1 MVEVKP
7 SRIIGETTMKWL
19 QLACVAISSISSLT
33 LADEFSVP
41 TTITKPVAISGPIEV
56 KVLEQSKT
64 PVQVKQAKA
73 DDERAER
80 DLHAQEDMAKWAFWM
95 LVAAAIQTAV
105 GAIGIYYVK
114 HTLDASRAANAAT
127 LMSINQDRDIGHAQ
141 MRAYLSPEPSP
152 LFTELVSGPDLIFSL
167 KILNS
172 GQTPAYDVSFANIL
186 QTAPKVFPGWE
197 QLGLHQVPA
206 EGQRQKTRIAAG
218 QSISSYGAI
227 SLTKEQLQVVLD
239 GSFAIY
245 VACWLWYRDVFKNT
259 HEERILWRMTP
270 ITERL
275 ADGTIV
281 VRFGM
286 SVVPEFSTYS

>member
-1 MVEVKP
+1 
-7 SRIIGETTMKWL
+7 MKRL
-19 QLACVAISSISSLT
+19 QLACVVIWSIASLT
-33 LADEFSVP
+33 LADEFSIP
-41 TTITKPVAISGPIEV
+41 TTITKPVAIRGPIEV
-56 KVLEQSKT
+56 KVFEQPKT
-64 PVQVKQAKA
+64 PSQVKQAKA

-80 DLHAQEDMAKWAFWM
+80 DLKAQEDMAKWALWM
-95 LVAAAIQTAV
+95 LVAAAIQTVV

-127 LMSINQDRDIGHAQ
+127 LMSIDQDRDIGHAQ

-152 LFTELVSGPDLIFSL
+152 LFRELVSGSDHLFEL

-172 GQTPAYDVSFANIL
+172 GETPAYDVSYANIL
-186 QTAPKVFPGWE
+186 QTAPVVFPGWE

-206 EGQRQKTRIAAG
+206 EGQRQKTRIVAD
-218 QSISSYGAI
+218 QSISSYGVI
-227 SLTKEQLQVVLD
+227 SLTEEQLQVVLV

-245 VACWLWYRDVFKNT
+245 VACWLWYRDVFEKL
-259 HEERILWRMTP
+259 HEERILWRMAP

-275 ADGTIV
+275 ADGSIS
-281 VRFGM
+281 VRVGM